1 MKYYSEELHVN
12 FNTEEECVAAE
23 KKYLAK
29 LEKEKQENMRIKE
42 EKASRAKAVQAAYEK
57 YVEAEKNYK
66 ALRNDFIK
74 DYGYFHATYSTSED
88 MKDFDIKKLVDEIF
102 DWHRIF

>member
-1 MKYYSEELHVN
+1 MKYYSEELQKT
-12 FNTEEECVAAE
+12 FDTEEECVAAE
-23 KKYLAK
+23 KEYLDT
-29 LEKEKQENMRIKE
+29 LEKAKQEGARLRE

-57 YVEAEKNYK
+57 YVEAEKDYK
-66 ALRNDFIK
+66 SLRNDFIK

-88 MKDFDIKKLVDEIF
+88 LDNYDIKKLVDEIF